1 MSGQNCKESFE
12 TLKYSNMYFSMQ
24 LIFYVKY
31 FYDAYLARNNL
42 YDMKKA
48 INEAQSIY
56 PIEGVSYHR
65 IRIDRVGNNTN
76 EFI

>member
-48 INEAQSIY
+48 INEAQSIF
-56 PIEGVSYHR
+56 PIEGIPYHR
-65 IRIDRVGNNTN
+65 IRIDRVRKR
-76 EFI
+76 